1 MEHLSARIWL
11 QLLRKQPRLTAT
23 TSILLPVAA
32 PCYIVSTSAGRDPSK
47 VCPTDSLVR
56 ISREMDDVSAGNCA
70 KAGGAKRRRRRRK
83 RREKT
88 GRGWSGKV
96 YYRRRPGSS
105 SPRLALEIL
114 HGVSSS
120 IKGHVIFRGRDGE
133 SRAER
138 NFEP

>member
-1 MEHLSARIWL
+1 
-11 QLLRKQPRLTAT
+11 
-23 TSILLPVAA
+23 
-32 PCYIVSTSAGRDPSK
+32 
-47 VCPTDSLVR
+47 
-56 ISREMDDVSAGNCA
+56 MDDVSAGNCA
-70 KAGGAKRRRRRRK
+70 KAGEQRGGGGGGG
-83 RREKT
+83 EKT

-133 SRAER
+133 SRAAKR
-138 NFEP
+138 NFESWVGRRRLPITAMEP